1 MELNRKHF
9 RAMIFY
15 DFRRGLSQQE
25 CLIQLIFTFVEHYVD
40 AMLVTKLS
48 LHLNS
53 NLYSFLQQVLLPMF
67 KVVTVHKV
75 YSLLCNGVLPYQKCP
90 CQQHIDFE
98 CH

>member
-1 MELNRKHF
+1 MKDLKKNNNYLKINF
-9 RAMIFY
+9 YLPSPAMIS
-15 DFRRGLSQQE
+15 L
-25 CLIQLIFTFVEHYVD
+25 LVTFVEHYVD

-48 LHLNS
+48 FHLNS

-67 KVVTVHKV
+67 EVVTVHKV